1 MSYLLTSEQSEKL
14 LKNLSSKWSISDK
27 YLKCIYNFKDF
38 NIAIEFINQVAPKCN
53 EMNHH
58 PKWINIYDTIEI
70 ELYTHDENGLTM
82 KDFELSNYMDK
93 IYEKLSLEHT

>member
-1 MSYLLTSEQSEKL
+1 MSYLLTIEQSEKL
-14 LKNLSSKWSISDK
+14 LKNLSSKWSINGR
-27 YLKCIYNFKDF
+27 YLKCIYKFKDF
-38 NIAIEFINQVAPKCN
+38 NTAIEFINQVASKCN

-93 IYEKLSLEHT
+93 IYEKLSL

>member
-1 MSYLLTSEQSEKL
+1 MSYLLKSEESEKL
-14 LKNLSSKWSISDK
+14 LKNLSSKWSISDR
-27 YLKCIYNFKDF
+27 YLKSIYKFKNF
-38 NIAIEFINQVAPKCN
+38 NIAIEFINQVASKCN

-82 KDFELSNYMDK
+82 KDFELSDYMDK
-93 IYEKLSLEHT
+93 IYEKLSLEHY

>member
-1 MSYLLTSEQSEKL
+1 MSYLLTSEQSKKL
-14 LKNLSSKWSISDK
+14 LKNLSSKWSMSDK

-38 NIAIEFINQVAPKCN
+38 NIAIEFINQLASKCN

-58 PKWINIYDTIEI
+58 PKWINTYDTIEI

-93 IYEKLSLEHT
+93 IYEKLSLEHS

>member
-14 LKNLSSKWSISDK
+14 LKNLSSKWSISDR
-27 YLKCIYNFKDF
+27 YLKCIYKFKNF
-38 NIAIEFINQVAPKCN
+38 NNAIEFINQVASKCN

-82 KDFELSNYMDK
+82 KDFELSDYMDK
-93 IYEKLSLEHT
+93 IYEKLSLEHY

>member
-1 MSYLLTSEQSEKL
+1 M
-14 LKNLSSKWSISDK
+14 
-27 YLKCIYNFKDF
+27 KCIYNFKDF
-38 NIAIEFINQVAPKCN
+38 NIAIEFINQVASKCN

-93 IYEKLSLEHT
+93 IYEKLSLEHN

>member
-1 MSYLLTSEQSEKL
+1 MSYLLTCEQSEKL
-14 LKNLSSKWSISDK
+14 LKNLSSKWSISDRF
-27 YLKCIYNFKDF
+27 LKCIYKFKNF
-38 NIAIEFINQVAPKCN
+38 NIAIEFINQVGSKCN

-82 KDFELSNYMDK
+82 KDFELSDYMDK
-93 IYEKLSLEHT
+93 IYGKLSLIH